1 MKKSI
6 IRTILLLCYC
16 IPFVF
21 LAMNEDVISG
31 TLWFYLVMIVGLG
44 ALCVVSIKSNNSW
57 IENTQY
63 DGIILDV
70 MMPKINGF
78 EVLRI
83 IREKKILT
91 PVLML
96 TAKDSDE
103 DIITGLDTGANDY
116 LTKPFSFAV
125 LSARIRAML
134 RVKENITGSVLEIA
148 DLCVDTTTRQVKRG
162 DNIIELSSKEYSV
175 LEYLMRNKGIIVS
188 KEKIEENIWN
198 YEYEGSSDVIKV
210 YIHHLRKKIDD
221 NYEKKLLHTI
231 KNVGYVIK
239 ED

>member
-1 MKKSI
+1 MRLLVVEDEKYLN
-6 IRTILLLCYC
+6 RTISERLTRQGYTVDSC
-16 IPFVF
+16 FDG
-21 LAMNEDVISG
+21 ED
-31 TLWFYLVMIVGLG
+31 
-44 ALCVVSIKSNNSW
+44 ALYY

-78 EVLRI
+78 EVLRTM
-83 IREKKILT
+83 REKKILS

-96 TAKDSDE
+96 TAKDADE
-103 DIITGLDTGANDY
+103 DVILGLDTGANDY
-116 LTKPFSFAV
+116 LTKPFSFEI
-125 LSARIRAML
+125 LCARIRAML
-134 RVKENITGSVLEIA
+134 RVKENVTGSVLEIA
-148 DLCVDTTTRQVKRG
+148 DLSIDTNARTVMRKGTK
-162 DNIIELSSKEYSV
+162 IELSSKEYSI

-198 YEYEGSSDVIKV
+198 YDYEGTSDVIKV

-221 NYEKKLLHTI
+221 GFETKLLHTV

>member
-1 MKKSI
+1 MRLLVVEDEK
-6 IRTILLLCYC
+6 ILNQTLTERLTKTGYTVDNCYDG
-16 IPFVF
+16 
-21 LAMNEDVISG
+21 ED
-31 TLWFYLVMIVGLG
+31 
-44 ALCVVSIKSNNSW
+44 ALYY

-70 MMPKINGF
+70 MMPKLNGF

-83 IREKKILT
+83 IRDKKILT

-103 DIITGLDTGANDY
+103 DIIQGLDTGANDY
-116 LTKPFSFAV
+116 LTKPFSFDV
-125 LSARIRAML
+125 LCARIRAML
-134 RVKENITGSVLEIA
+134 RVKENVTSPMLEIA
-148 DLCVDTTTRQVKRG
+148 DLSVDTNSRIVKRG
-162 DNIIELSSKEYSV
+162 DTVIELSSKEYSV

-198 YEYEGSSDVIKV
+198 YDYEGSSDVIKV

-221 NYEKKLLHTI
+221 NFEKKLLHTI
-231 KNVGYVIK
+231 KNAGYVIK
-239 ED
+239 EEEK

>member
-1 MKKSI
+1 MRLLVVEDEK
-6 IRTILLLCYC
+6 ILNQTLTERLTKTGYTVDNCYDG
-16 IPFVF
+16 
-21 LAMNEDVISG
+21 ED
-31 TLWFYLVMIVGLG
+31 
-44 ALCVVSIKSNNSW
+44 ALYY

-70 MMPKINGF
+70 MMPKLNGF

-83 IREKKILT
+83 IRDKKILT

-103 DIITGLDTGANDY
+103 DIIQGLDTGANDY
-116 LTKPFSFAV
+116 LTKPFSFDV
-125 LSARIRAML
+125 LCARIRALL
-134 RVKENITGSVLEIA
+134 RVKENVTSPMLEIA
-148 DLCVDTTTRQVKRG
+148 DLSVDTNSRVVKRG
-162 DNIIELSSKEYSV
+162 DTVIELSSKEYSV

-198 YEYEGSSDVIKV
+198 YDYEGSSDVIKV

-221 NYEKKLLHTI
+221 NFEKKLLHTI
-231 KNVGYVIK
+231 KNAGYVIK
-239 ED
+239 EEEK

>member
-1 MKKSI
+1 M
-6 IRTILLLCYC
+6 RLL
-16 IPFVF
+16 VV
-21 LAMNEDVISG
+21 EDEKHLNK
-31 TLWFYLVMIVGLG
+31 TLTERLSKIGYTVDSCFNGED
-44 ALCVVSIKSNNSW
+44 ALYY

-70 MMPKINGF
+70 MMPKISGF
-78 EVLRI
+78 QVLRTV
-83 IREKKILT
+83 RNNKILT

-103 DIITGLDTGANDY
+103 DIINGLDFGANDY
-116 LTKPFSFAV
+116 LTKPFSFDV
-125 LSARIRAML
+125 LCARIRVML
-134 RVKENITGSVLEIA
+134 RVKENMTGSVLEIA
-148 DLCVDTTTRQVKRG
+148 DLSVDTVARVVKRS
-162 DNIIELSSKEYSV
+162 DNIIELSSKEYSI
-175 LEYLMRNKGIIVS
+175 LEYLMRNKGIVVS

-221 NYEKKLLHTI
+221 NYDKKLLHTI

>member
-1 MKKSI
+1 MKLLIAEDEKSLNK
-6 IRTILLLCYC
+6 TIAERLTRSGYTVDSC
-16 IPFVF
+16 FDG
-21 LAMNEDVISG
+21 ED
-31 TLWFYLVMIVGLG
+31 
-44 ALCVVSIKSNNSW
+44 ALYY
-57 IENTQY
+57 IESTQY

-96 TAKDSDE
+96 TAKDADE

-116 LTKPFSFAV
+116 LTKPFSFGV

-134 RVKENITGSVLEIA
+134 RIKESVTSSVLEIA
-148 DLCVDTTTRQVKRG
+148 DLILDTTKRIVKRG
-162 DNIIELSSKEYSV
+162 GKEIELSSKEYSI
-175 LEYLMRNKGIIVS
+175 LEYMMRNKGIVLS
-188 KEKIEENIWN
+188 KEKIEDNIRN
-198 YEYEGSSDVIKV
+198 YEYEGTSDIIKV

-221 NYEKKLLHTI
+221 NFDKKLLHTV
-231 KNVGYVIK
+231 KNAGYVIK

>member
-1 MKKSI
+1 MRLLVVEDEKYLNKTLTERLTKSGY
-6 IRTILLLCYC
+6 TVDSC
-16 IPFVF
+16 FDG
-21 LAMNEDVISG
+21 ED
-31 TLWFYLVMIVGLG
+31 
-44 ALCVVSIKSNNSW
+44 ALYY

-83 IREKKILT
+83 IRERKILT

-103 DIITGLDTGANDY
+103 DIINGLDTGANDY
-116 LTKPFSFAV
+116 LKKPFSFAV

-134 RVKENITGSVLEIA
+134 CVKENVTGSILEIA
-148 DLCVDTTTRQVKRG
+148 DLSVDTITRQVKRG
-162 DNIIELSSKEYSV
+162 DNIIELSSKEYSI
-175 LEYLMRNKGIIVS
+175 LEYLMRNKGIVVS

>member
-1 MKKSI
+1 MRLLIAEDEKNLNK
-6 IRTILLLCYC
+6 TIAERLTAQGYTVDNC
-16 IPFVF
+16 FDG
-21 LAMNEDVISG
+21 ED
-31 TLWFYLVMIVGLG
+31 
-44 ALCVVSIKSNNSW
+44 ALYY
-57 IENTQY
+57 IENTRY

-91 PVLML
+91 PVLIL
-96 TAKDSDE
+96 TAKDTDE
-103 DIITGLDTGANDY
+103 DIINGLDAGANDY
-116 LTKPFSFAV
+116 LTKPFSFGV
-125 LSARIRAML
+125 LCARIRAML
-134 RVKENITGSVLEIA
+134 RIKENISGKVLEIA
-148 DLCVDTTTRQVKRG
+148 DLSVDTVSRTVKRG

-198 YEYEGSSDVIKV
+198 YEYEGTSDVIKV

-221 NYEKKLLHTI
+221 KYEKKLLHTI
-231 KNVGYVIK
+231 KNAGYVIK

>member
-1 MKKSI
+1 M
-6 IRTILLLCYC
+6 RLLL
-16 IPFVF
+16 V
-21 LAMNEDVISG
+21 EDEKNLNK
-31 TLWFYLVMIVGLG
+31 TLTERLTKTGYSVDSCFDGED
-44 ALCVVSIKSNNSW
+44 ALYY

-78 EVLRI
+78 GVLRI
-83 IREKKILT
+83 MREKKILT

-96 TAKDSDE
+96 TAKDSEE

-116 LTKPFSFAV
+116 ITKPFSFEV
-125 LSARIRAML
+125 LCARIRAML
-134 RVKENITGSVLEIA
+134 RVKENVTGSVLEVA
-148 DLCVDTTTRQVKRG
+148 DLSIDTTTRAVRRG
-162 DNIIELSSKEYSV
+162 EKIIELSSKEYSV

-188 KEKIEENIWN
+188 KEKIEENISS
-198 YEYEGSSDVIKV
+198 YDYEGSSDVIKV
-210 YIHHLRKKIDD
+210 YIHHLRKKIDG
-221 NYEKKLLHTI
+221 NAEKKLLHTI